1 MALLSL
7 NSSGV
12 AYIGI
17 GGGSDSVQAAILAL
31 LEGKPACVISI
42 RTAKTTSQGLD
53 GRMGQDRTVSN
64 HGGELVSGVFRIRPE
79 TTGSGRFLENL
90 LADQVSPYR
99 GIRFIDNLL
108 TRVPIYLT
116 TKYVLTKRVPT
127 YLVIDAQ
134 DGRMP
139 SQIQAVLDDMRDQ
152 KGLMIDT
159 LVGVD
164 TGGDALYRTTVH
176 DQSRATPDQ
185 DLRSLRCLVT
195 FETMHR
201 VSCIVAKGVDSPPYA
216 NDVLRQAEAV
226 YRELSN
232 QQARFALTTYQ
243 CIQLD
248 GSNDQR
254 NGKTP
259 FAWQAALR
267 GETGEIRLP
276 LADHLVNHPTNP
288 WNPWVTIGSDTAGIY
303 VMNMEQHLAAL

>member
-31 LEGKPACVISI
+31 LEGKPACAVSI
-42 RTAKTTSQGLD
+42 RTAKTTSQGAD
-53 GRMGQDRTVSN
+53 GRMGEDRTVIN
-64 HGGELVSGVFRIRPE
+64 HGGEIVSGVFRIRPE
-79 TTGSGRFLENL
+79 TSGSGRFLENL
-90 LADQVSPYR
+90 LAD
-99 GIRFIDNLL
+99 
-108 TRVPIYLT
+108 
-116 TKYVLTKRVPT
+116 RVPT

-139 SQIQAVLDDMRDQ
+139 SQIQAVLDDMMDQ